1 MDLLKGGYVNEIK
14 LLVLIVF
21 NLLEVKGIFL
31 KFNVEE
37 VKFVD
42 VDEFRGVWVRE
53 LFDKKE
59 FKI

>member
-21 NLLEVKGIFL
+21 NSLEVKGIFL

-42 VDEFRGVWVRE
+42 VDEFRGVWARE

>member
-14 LLVLIVF
+14 LLVLIVS
-21 NLLEVKGIFL
+21 LEVKGIFL

-42 VDEFRGVWVRE
+42 VDEFRGVWARE